1 MHPFLLAFLNWLC
14 YYIFVNNQKKK
25 VVVDVYT
32 KQTRLKDTL
41 NTAKIKVMGASFLAG
56 NPEDQNN
63 TFEIKK

>member
-1 MHPFLLAFLNWLC
+1 MNNEKNA
-14 YYIFVNNQKKK
+14 NNQKKK

-41 NTAKIKVMGASFLAG
+41 NTAKVKVMGASFLAG